1 MRLLSL
7 KLLNFRPFLGETT
20 ISLADEPGKRI
31 TIIHGNNGGGKTT
44 LLNAF
49 TWALYGKH
57 TGAYAAPHIHINRQA
72 IAQAAH
78 GERITAAVDLL
89 FEHDG
94 QRYEVR
100 RECFVDKTGS
110 IESLQESESVLWL
123 KVNGEYV
130 GKRTPE
136 KPEDR
141 LGQVLPE
148 SLYTYFFFDGERI
161 DNIARAE
168 NREDMSRAIKTL
180 LSVELLDRGIRHLHD
195 SRRTLEKELS
205 GIGDLE
211 TQTWIDQKQALAD
224 EQETL
229 KDQRL
234 NIASEIEAS
243 NRNIQTINARLA
255 DLEQVREIQEQRQ
268 ALEDQQVGV
277 ERQMA
282 LSEDKLRRTLS
293 AKGYVVFLTDA
304 VSQFRQLAEDLHQ
317 RGQLPSRIK
326 QGFVEELLEDQRCI
340 CGTSLPAGSTE
351 RDRVAGWL
359 EKSGMG
365 DVEEKIFYMKQE
377 FGNLEQQQ
385 QDFWDE
391 VEQERSSIRNLENQ
405 LTGIN
410 NRLNAISEKLQ
421 GNEDVN
427 VSGLE
432 KQREDAIA
440 YRDGLVGDD
449 RLAEDRIQQLGAEIK
464 QLEKKIEEHEQR
476 GEQQALLQRQIKAT
490 QQAIQC
496 ITDVRQR
503 VDDKFR
509 TVLEAKVRDIF
520 QQVAVVPYLPKLNEN
535 YELFLVNRVGD
546 EELVVPTSQGQ
557 NQVLSL
563 SFIGSV
569 IDRVRY
575 WSKKHALLNLDAS
588 SYPLVMDSPFG
599 NLDEIHRRQ
608 IALVIPELA
617 EQLVVM
623 ATKTQWRGEV
633 EQEMEPYIGKEYV
646 LTYHT
651 TKPNTRPDFIERYGV
666 QYALV
671 KPSAYDYEWTEIVE
685 VLRGD

>member
-7 KLLNFRPFLGETT
+7 KLQNFRPFLGEVNLTF
-20 ISLADEPGKRI
+20 ADQPEQFA
-31 TIIHGNNGGGKTT
+31 TIIHANNGGGKTT

-57 TGAYAAPHIHINRQA
+57 TGAFSAPEIHINRQA
-72 IAQAAH
+72 IAQAQP
-78 GERITAAVDLL
+78 GERITAAVEIG

-94 QRYEVR
+94 QRFEVR
-100 RECFVDKTGS
+100 RECFVDKTDAR
-110 IESLQESESVLWL
+110 IETLTESESVLWV
-123 KVNGEYV
+123 KRNGTLI
-130 GKRTPE
+130 KPPE
-136 KPEDR
+136 KPEDWIGR
-141 LGQVLPE
+141 VLPE

-161 DNIARAE
+161 DSIARAE
-168 NREDMSRAIKTL
+168 NRADMSKAIKTL
-180 LSVELLDRGIRHLHD
+180 LSVELLDRGIRHLD
-195 SRRTLEKELS
+195 TARRTLQKELAA
-205 GIGDLE
+205 IGDTE
-211 TQTWIDQKQALAD
+211 TQGWVQQRENLENEKRQKEDRCL
-224 EQETL
+224 E
-229 KDQRL
+229 
-234 NIASEIEAS
+234 IAGELEAS
-243 NRNIQTINARLA
+243 RRQLQTINTRLSE
-255 DLEQVREIQEQRQ
+255 LEQVKEIQAERER
-268 ALEDQQVGV
+268 LEDQKRRTQQQIGV
-277 ERQMA
+277 
-282 LSEDKLRRTLS
+282 SENTLRRTLS

-304 VSQFRQLAEDLHQ
+304 VQQFRQLADDLHK

-340 CGTSLPAGSTE
+340 CGTRLPAGSTE
-351 RDRVAGWL
+351 REQVAGWL

-385 QDFWDE
+385 QDFWAE
-391 VEQERSSIRNLENQ
+391 IEQERSSIRNLETQ
-405 LTGIN
+405 LTGIQ
-410 NRLNAISEKLQ
+410 NRLTTISEKLQ

-432 KQREDAIA
+432 TQRANTESYIT
-440 YRDGLVGDD
+440 
-449 RLAEDRIQQLGAEIK
+449 DRIKEQGIAENHIK
-464 QLEKKIEEHEQR
+464 AIDGEIAKLDKQIQEHEQR

-490 QQAIQC
+490 QAAIAC
-496 ITDVRQR
+496 LEEVRQR

-509 TVLEAKVRDIF
+509 TVLEAKVRETF

-575 WSKKHALLNLDAS
+575 WSKKHALLDLDAS

-599 NLDEIHRRQ
+599 ALDEIHRRQ
-608 IALVIPELA
+608 IAQIIPKLA

-633 EQEMEPYIGKEYV
+633 EVEMEPYIGKEYV

-651 TKPNTRPDFIERYGV
+651 TKPNTQPDFIERHGV

-671 KPSAYDYEWTEIVE
+671 KPSAYDYEWTEIVA
-685 VLRGD
+685 VQRDD

>member
-1 MRLLSL
+1 MRLRSL

-20 ISLADEPGKRI
+20 LSLADEPGKSI
-31 TIIHGNNGGGKTT
+31 TVIHGNNGGGKTT

-49 TWALYGKH
+49 TWALHGKH

-72 IAQAAH
+72 IAQAQP
-78 GERITAAVDLL
+78 GERITAAVEVV

-94 QRYEVR
+94 QRFEVR
-100 RECFVDKTGS
+100 RECFVDKTGP
-110 IESLQESESVLWL
+110 IESLQESESVLM
-123 KVNGEYV
+123 VRHNG
-130 GKRTPE
+130 KLIKPPE

-141 LGQVLPE
+141 IGQVLPE
-148 SLYTYFFFDGERI
+148 NLYTYFFFDGERI
-161 DNIARAE
+161 DNIAKAE
-168 NREDMSRAIKTL
+168 NREEMSKAIKTL
-180 LSVELLDRGIRHLHD
+180 LSVELLDRGIRHLSE
-195 SRRTLEKELS
+195 SRRTLEKELA
-205 GIGDLE
+205 GIGDPE
-211 TQTWIDQKQALAD
+211 TQKWIDQKQTLSD
-224 EQETL
+224 ELEGL
-229 KDQRL
+229 EDKRL

-243 NRNIQTINARLA
+243 NRRIQEINARLS

-268 ALEDQQVGV
+268 ALEVQQGGI
-277 ERQMA
+277 ERQIA

-293 AKGYVVFLTDA
+293 GKGYVVFLTDA
-304 VSQFRQLAEDLHQ
+304 VQQFRQLADDLHQ

-326 QGFVEELLEDQRCI
+326 QEFVEELLEDQRCI
-340 CGTSLPAGSTE
+340 CGTELTEGSME
-351 RDRVAGWL
+351 RDKVSGWL

-391 VEQERSSIRNLENQ
+391 VEQERSSIRNLETQ
-405 LTGIN
+405 LTSIN

-432 KQREDAIA
+432 KQREDATA
-440 YRDGLVGDD
+440 YRDELIGDD
-449 RLAEDRIQQLGAEIK
+449 RLAEDRIGQISAEIK
-464 QLEKKIEEHEQR
+464 QLKKKIEEHEQR
-476 GEQQALLQRQIKAT
+476 GEQQALLQRQIAAT
-490 QQAIQC
+490 EQAIQC
-496 ITDVRQR
+496 ISEVRQR

-509 TVLEAKVRDIF
+509 TVLEAKVREIF

-575 WSKKHALLNLDAS
+575 WSKKHSLLNLDAS

-608 IALVIPELA
+608 IALVIPKLA

-633 EQEMEPYIGKEYV
+633 EVEMEPYIGKEYV

-651 TKPNTRPDFIERYGV
+651 TKPNTQPDFVERHGV

-685 VLRGD
+685 VQRGE

>member
-7 KLLNFRPFLGETT
+7 KLLNFRPFLGEATL
-20 ISLADEPGKRI
+20 SLADAPGKRI

-57 TGAYAAPHIHINRQA
+57 TGAFAAPTIHINRQA
-72 IAQAAH
+72 IAQAAP
-78 GERITAAVDLL
+78 GERVTAAAEVM

-100 RECFVDKTGS
+100 RECFVDKTGPM
-110 IESLQESESVLWL
+110 ETLQESESVLM
-123 KVNGEYV
+123 VRCNGQMI
-130 GKRTPE
+130 KSPE

-141 LGQVLPE
+141 IGQVLPE

-161 DNIARAE
+161 DNIAKAE

-180 LSVELLDRGIRHLHD
+180 LSVELLDRGIRHLND
-195 SRRTLEKELS
+195 SRRTLEKELG
-205 GIGDLE
+205 GIGDPE
-211 TQTWIDQKQALAD
+211 TQTWIDQKQKLTD
-224 EQETL
+224 ERDSLED
-229 KDQRL
+229 KRL
-234 NIASEIEAS
+234 NIADEMAAS
-243 NRNIQTINARLA
+243 DRNIQTINARLA
-255 DLEQVREIQEQRQ
+255 DLEQVRAIQEERQ
-268 ALEDQQVGV
+268 NLEEQQIGV
-277 ERQMA
+277 ERQIA
-282 LSEDKLRRTLS
+282 LGEDKLRRTLS

-304 VSQFRQLAEDLHQ
+304 VNQFRQLADDLHQ

-340 CGTSLPAGSTE
+340 CGTSLPTGSVE
-351 RDRVAGWL
+351 RESVAGWL

-385 QDFWDE
+385 QDFWAE
-391 VEQERSSIRNLENQ
+391 IEQERSSIRNLDSQ
-405 LTGIN
+405 LTGIK
-410 NRLNAISEKLQ
+410 NRLNAISERLQ
-421 GNEDVN
+421 GDQNLK
-427 VSGLE
+427 VSDLE
-432 KQREDAIA
+432 KRREKEIA
-440 YRDGLVGDD
+440 DRDELVGED
-449 RLAEDRIQQLGAEIK
+449 RLAADRIQQISTEIK

-496 ITDVRQR
+496 LSDVRQR

-569 IDRVRY
+569 IDRVRD
-575 WSKKHALLNLDAS
+575 WSKKHALLELDAS

-599 NLDEIHRRQ
+599 ALDEIHRRQ
-608 IALVIPELA
+608 IARVIPKLA

-651 TKPNTRPDFIERYGV
+651 TKPNAQPDWIERHGRRYD
-666 QYALV
+666 LV
-671 KPSAYDYEWTEIVE
+671 RPSIYNYEWTEIVAVPRAE
-685 VLRGD
+685 